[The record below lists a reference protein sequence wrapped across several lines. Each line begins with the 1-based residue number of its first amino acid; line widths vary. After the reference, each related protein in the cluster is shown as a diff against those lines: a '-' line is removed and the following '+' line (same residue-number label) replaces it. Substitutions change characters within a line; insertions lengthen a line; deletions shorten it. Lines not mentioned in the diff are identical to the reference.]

1 MISRYFTGR
10 LLSRVPPGRSRAGA
24 LDTAQRF
31 FRIDVEIG
39 TGGSDQGHPTIEE
52 MTMEKITSADG
63 TTLAVDRVGS
73 GPALVL
79 VGGAFND
86 RDTVAGAAAAL
97 AGSYAAWTYD
107 RRGRGESG
115 PVGPWPGGEAGVAA
129 EIADLAAVVD
139 AAGGDAVLVGH
150 SSGAQLVLEAVARGL
165 PARRVV
171 AYEPPYVVSGRTP
184 AGTDLADR
192 LATLPPAEA
201 TVLFLTEGV
210 GVPAEVVEGMAGT
223 PEFGFMQRTAHTLSY
238 DSALGRV
245 STLAGLAR
253 ITAPTLVLDGGAS
266 PDWMRAAAAAVA
278 AAVPGA
284 TYRTVPGEDH
294 AILRR
299 PEVFA
304 AEISRG

>member
-1 MISRYFTGR
+1 
-10 LLSRVPPGRSRAGA
+10 
-24 LDTAQRF
+24 
-31 FRIDVEIG
+31 
-39 TGGSDQGHPTIEE
+39 
-52 MTMEKITSADG
+52 MEKITSADG
-63 TTLAVDRVGS
+63 TVLAVDRAGS
-73 GPALVL
+73 GPAVVL

-86 RDTVAGAAAAL
+86 RSTVAGVAAAL
-97 AGSYAAWTYD
+97 SGSYTAVSYD

-115 PVGPWPGGEAGVAA
+115 PTGPWPGGEAGVAA
-129 EIADLAAVVD
+129 EIADLTAGVE

-171 AYEPPYVVSGRTP
+171 VYEPPYVVSGRTP
-184 AGTDLADR
+184 AGADLADR

-210 GVPAEVVEGMAGT
+210 GVPAPVVEGIAAG
-223 PEFGFMQRTAHTLSY
+223 PEFGFMQQTAHTLSY
-238 DSALGRV
+238 DTALGQV

-253 ITAPTLVLDGGAS
+253 IAAPTLVLDGGAS

-284 TYRTVPGEDH
+284 TYRTVPDEDH

>member
-1 MISRYFTGR
+1 
-10 LLSRVPPGRSRAGA
+10 
-24 LDTAQRF
+24 
-31 FRIDVEIG
+31 
-39 TGGSDQGHPTIEE
+39 
-52 MTMEKITSADG
+52 MEKIPSADG
-63 TTLAVDRVGS
+63 TVLAVDRTGS
-73 GPALVL
+73 GPAVVL
-79 VGGAFND
+79 LGGAFND
-86 RDTVAGAAAAL
+86 RSTVAGVAAAL
-97 AGSYAAWTYD
+97 SGTHTAWSYD

-115 PVGPWPGGEAGVAA
+115 PVGPWPGAEAGVAA
-129 EIADLAAVVD
+129 EIADLAAVVE
-139 AAGGDAVLVGH
+139 AAGADAVLVGH

-171 AYEPPYVVSGRTP
+171 VYEPPYVVSGRTP
-184 AGTDLADR
+184 AGADLADR
-192 LATLPPAEA
+192 LAALPPAEA

-210 GVPAEVVEGMAGT
+210 GVPPAVVEGMAGT
-223 PEFGFMQRTAHTLSY
+223 PEFGFMQQTAHTLCY
-238 DSALGRV
+238 DSAVGRV

-253 ITAPTLVLDGGAS
+253 VSAPTLVLDGGAS

-284 TYRTVPGEDH
+284 AHRTVPGEDH

>member
-1 MISRYFTGR
+1 
-10 LLSRVPPGRSRAGA
+10 
-24 LDTAQRF
+24 
-31 FRIDVEIG
+31 
-39 TGGSDQGHPTIEE
+39 
-52 MTMEKITSADG
+52 MEKITSADG
-63 TTLAVDRVGS
+63 TVLAVDRAGS
-73 GPALVL
+73 GPAVVL

-86 RDTVAGAAAAL
+86 RSTVASVAAAL
-97 AGSYAAWTYD
+97 SGSYTAVSYD

-115 PVGPWPGGEAGVAA
+115 PTGPWPGGEAGVAA
-129 EIADLAAVVD
+129 EIADLTAVVE

-171 AYEPPYVVSGRTP
+171 VYEPPYVVSGRTP
-184 AGTDLADR
+184 AGADLADR

-210 GVPAEVVEGMAGT
+210 GVPAPVVEGIAAG
-223 PEFGFMQRTAHTLSY
+223 PEFGFMQQTAHTLSY
-238 DSALGRV
+238 DTALGQV

-253 ITAPTLVLDGGAS
+253 IAAPTLVLDGGAS